1 MDAVSPQ
8 IGGSGGNTTLYI
20 VIFFS
25 CIVCVLSGVFSFRAQ
40 AARAEFERER
50 IKAEFDEKARITE
63 IEQER
68 VKAQDEIEQ
77 ERAEFEQER
86 AEAQADEKART
97 TELEQER
104 VKAQADEKARTSE
117 ISAKLSVR
125 EELLKKLEERVT
137 ADLSAAAK
145 TVKDANELKRNA
157 VKASNDAAWHL
168 GEAEKAQE
176 RADAT
181 GKEND
186 KRLAEEKKKM
196 ADEATK
202 KVEKAQKE
210 ADDAIEKASE
220 EAKKAKELKEKLDKA
235 NAKIDKLA
243 TSDESVT
250 FAIPAENEDET
261 QSPLQK
267 EANKAVA
274 RLEELMAGGP
284 PDARNPP
291 TEEEITDARNEA
303 KNAVLANMAVGGYNP
318 YDAIK
323 AKKGM
328 KKQLS
333 GQTVQEIQLVSKN
346 GGVSQGIQQVGGES
360 TQPPSEEGRSFH
372 TQGIQQV
379 GGGVSQGIQEI
390 PMKDRRVSQGIQQV
404 GGGVSPLQ
412 KEANK
417 AVARLEE
424 LMAGGGNATSKA
436 ERIEEIT
443 DARNE
448 AKNAV
453 LANMAAGGYNPYDAI
468 KAKKGMKKQLSGQTV
483 QDIQLVSKRG
493 GVSQGIQQIGGMGL
507 CFSGS
512 TKVNMVSGETM
523 CIKDIS
529 LGDELAGG
537 TLVDATLQI
546 KNRSNDPFYRFNS
559 TELGDC
565 VYVTG
570 SHYIHHDDKYIFVRD
585 HPEAVLTDKCDDIL
599 YCLVTSDHTIP
610 VGEFK
615 FWDWEDNLIRN

>member
-86 AEAQADEKART
+86 AEARADEKART

-291 TEEEITDARNEA
+291 TEEDIRDARNEA
-303 KNAVLANMAVGGYNP
+303 ENAIAAAVATGGYNP
-318 YDAIK
+318 YDIDESGK
-323 AKKGM
+323 RTL

-346 GGVSQGIQQVGGES
+346 GGVSQEIQQVGGGVSQEIQQVGGGVS
-360 TQPPSEEGRSFH
+360 
-372 TQGIQQV
+372 QGIQQV
-379 GGGVSQGIQEI
+379 GGGVSQGIQ
-390 PMKDRRVSQGIQQV
+390 QV
-404 GGGVSPLQ
+404 
-412 KEANK
+412 
-417 AVARLEE
+417 
-424 LMAGGGNATSKA
+424 
-436 ERIEEIT
+436 
-443 DARNE
+443 
-448 AKNAV
+448 
-453 LANMAAGGYNPYDAI
+453 
-468 KAKKGMKKQLSGQTV
+468 
-483 QDIQLVSKRG
+483 
-493 GVSQGIQQIGGMGL
+493 GGMGL